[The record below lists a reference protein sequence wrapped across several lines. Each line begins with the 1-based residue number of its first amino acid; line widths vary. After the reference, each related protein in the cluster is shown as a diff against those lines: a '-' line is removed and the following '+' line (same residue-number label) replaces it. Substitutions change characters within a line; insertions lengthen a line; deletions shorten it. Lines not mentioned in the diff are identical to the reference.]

1 MPNDWSLSAI
11 APALMKMTKALTH
24 RVINPFFL
32 TFYLKLSLFY
42 FQKRMVHIEKSLSES
57 VNLSA
62 KLELIQTTSEPVM
75 LNESR

>member
-1 MPNDWSLSAI
+1 
-11 APALMKMTKALTH
+11 
-24 RVINPFFL
+24 
-32 TFYLKLSLFY
+32 
-42 FQKRMVHIEKSLSES
+42 MVHIEKSLSES